1 MAGINKTLY
10 GSKEEPVKT
19 MTAQEVMDA
28 LHIKDRRTLS
38 KLFKNGLPYI
48 RIGKEYLVSVKAYN
62 KWLVDNTVIKG

>member
-1 MAGINKTLY
+1 MKGVNALLY
-10 GSKEEPVKT
+10 SERNEPSAM
-19 MTAQEVMDA
+19 MTAQDVMDA

-62 KWLVDNTVIKG
+62 KWLDDNTVIKG

>member
-28 LHIKDRRTLS
+28 LHIKDRRTLT
-38 KLFKNGLPYI
+38 KLFKSGLPHM
-48 RIGKEYLVSVKAYN
+48 RVGKEYIVSVKAFN
-62 KWLVDNTVIKG
+62 KWVEDNTIVEG